1 MKNVLNYQSSEY
13 DCGPTTL
20 TNALRYLF
28 ERCDIP
34 PELLKAIALY
44 TLDAYNEEGET
55 GRSGTSAMAMQ
66 FLASWFEQFGRCK
79 KFPISASFLRGEQV
93 RVYPNSHIV
102 GCLQQGGVAVIR
114 CWLGGDGHYV
124 LLTRALGERI
134 GLFDPYAVHPRAFP
148 PEKLRGQ
155 GIELVEDQPGVLN
168 RLVRMEVLDADGRD
182 NYNMGDFSVREA
194 MLLYNQLTR
203 QTEER
208 TVEYMI

>member
-1 MKNVLNYQSSEY
+1 M
-13 DCGPTTL
+13 
-20 TNALRYLF
+20 
-28 ERCDIP
+28 
-34 PELLKAIALY
+34 
-44 TLDAYNEEGET
+44 
-55 GRSGTSAMAMQ
+55 
-66 FLASWFEQFGRCK
+66 
-79 KFPISASFLRGEQV
+79 
-93 RVYPNSHIV
+93 YPNSHIV

-148 PEKLRGQ
+148 LEKLRGQ

-194 MLLYNQLTR
+194 MLLYHQLTR